1 MGVLIREYGPGDAEP
16 VAALLREVH
25 PYLVV
30 TPRLVHV
37 QVTGAPARQ
46 HYRLLVAEDAGRIT
60 GCVRTG
66 LFADSGDP
74 GPAFVNVT
82 VRPAG
87 RRRGAG
93 SALLA
98 AAEAHLAVIGATTFC
113 AWATDAPQSHAFAER
128 HGYRPGRGAGFL
140 RLDLAADG
148 PLPPAPAAAPGVR
161 LLPAALWADD
171 PRPLYEAD
179 LECIRDEPGDV
190 PADHISFADWRSVTW
205 DRPDFDAELTT
216 VAVVDGEV
224 AALVIAQTDGVG
236 RYWSGGTGVRRPFRG
251 LGLAKAAK
259 ARSLHVARTLG
270 CREAFTS
277 NDDGNAPM
285 LAVNRWLGYLPCGA
299 ERRYLRDL
307 PPAPAP

>member
-1 MGVLIREYGPGDAEP
+1 MDVLVREYRPADAEP
-16 VAALLREVH
+16 VSALLREVH
-25 PYLVV
+25 PYLVMS
-30 TPRLVHV
+30 PQLVHA

-46 HYRLLVAEDAGRIT
+46 HYRMLVAQDAGRIT
-60 GCVRTG
+60 GCARAG
-66 LFADSGDP
+66 LFADNSDP
-74 GPAFVNVT
+74 GPAFANVS
-82 VRPAG
+82 VRSAD

-98 AAEAHLAVIGATTFC
+98 AAEAHLAAIGATTSY
-113 AWATDAPQSHAFAER
+113 AWANDEPGSSAFAER
-128 HGYRPGRGAGFL
+128 HGYRPGRSAGFL

-148 PLPPAPAAAPGVR
+148 PLPPAPAPAPGVR

-190 PADHISFADWRSVTW
+190 AADDISYADWRSVTW

-224 AALVIAQTDGVG
+224 AGLVIAQTDGAG
-236 RYWSGGTGVRRPFRG
+236 RYWSGGTGVRRAFRG

-270 CREAFTS
+270 YREAFTG

-285 LAVNRWLGYLPCGA
+285 LAVNSWLGYLPCGA

-307 PPAPAP
+307 PPAPAS